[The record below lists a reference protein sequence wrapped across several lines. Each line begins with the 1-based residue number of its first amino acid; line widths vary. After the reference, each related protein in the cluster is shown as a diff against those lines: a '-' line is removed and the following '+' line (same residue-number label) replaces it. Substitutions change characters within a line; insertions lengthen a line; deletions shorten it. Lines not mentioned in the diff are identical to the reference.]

1 MFGGITF
8 FIFLAIVL
16 SIYFIL
22 LFMLNRSKYYVDDR
36 ESQRRIN
43 RQNASDNHH
52 WGHWKEHL

>member
-36 ESQRRIN
+36 ETQRRMN
-43 RQNASDNHH
+43 RQNDSVNHH